1 MLDSPSCKKSSKAE
15 HCRRILYVL
24 LRDLLASPI
33 AGMILEKK
41 SLRDRFYR
49 DATSFP
55 AYNYHLTGPAVGP
68 GIKLL
73 ILIFLAGAVV
83 VMLGYVI
90 VYSIYFPSQLQRA
103 WLYAMYTWLGFD
115 CLFISTLEVLLL
127 HVLLPLVI
135 KADITVVLN
144 LLSDVIAKYT
154 DKVKHDHDVRTAA
167 IEPVHVHRGKS
178 IMLPDEVPEEVVIH
192 NITDLFF
199 VTTRIAEHNHDTSE
213 ARFLHSYNAMLPPGA
228 LFTEPAWYRQ
238 LDATL
243 KANSKKYKTIPT
255 ITDADIG
262 DEGAA
267 PTPVP
272 KQGGY
277 RTVFSLDI
285 LHTAAL
291 KVLVMFIYC
300 PVWVQD
306 FVAHMTLVLVVGGL
320 LLVMFALYRVDEP
333 LVALP
338 LILLALL
345 ICVLAFLDAIKRTLK
360 WCFTPSHRVRPAL
373 PSHKYQINEL
383 NKLPNLR
390 SVRNDRPSSSLDV
403 ETAIPLSVSS
413 KPSLLQPFPIAANA
427 NPLVMGTPTTKP
439 LAVDGKPPFDPSSPD
454 RYPKQMPVHGS
465 PYPRQDVEFFP
476 GGSESETDNP
486 AAAQARVRPEK
497 FEAPVEAEPEA
508 ASPKSARSAKSPAKS
523 PPRAPRNV
531 KLERQSSNRR
541 AAPGPMNFSEGTS
554 SKYQYDET
562 GADQEAKTPDGAHT
576 GKSFSYYPHTTGPD
590 GLRDEVQN
598 LEDSGAEGGDNGVD
612 DVPAEPMPDAVDNSR
627 SFSLSDNASDR
638 GGENDAFSQEADNE
652 ASDASISDSERDAN
666 APVRRAQS
674 GKLSSPSKPS
684 PVGKNT
690 GVSPVNAKVD
700 DNPPLR
706 MQNLVL
712 SAKSSGSLPTVP
724 AATMASASPPKP
736 ATVLPVSLIAQSVE
750 SEQEDSDYESYG
762 SNGSEESFDDPI
774 DHSM

>member
-1 MLDSPSCKKSSKAE
+1 
-15 HCRRILYVL
+15 
-24 LRDLLASPI
+24 
-33 AGMILEKK
+33 MILEKK

-49 DATSFP
+49 DAASFP

-135 KADITVVLN
+135 KADLTVVLD
-144 LLSDVIAKYT
+144 LLSDVVAKYT
-154 DKVKHDHDVRTAA
+154 EKVKHDNDVRTAA
-167 IEPVHVHRGKS
+167 TEPVHVHRGKS
-178 IMLPDEVPEEVVIH
+178 VMLPDEVPEEVLIH

-228 LFTEPAWYRQ
+228 LFAEPAWYRQ
-238 LDATL
+238 LDVIL
-243 KANSKKYKTIPT
+243 KANTKKYKTIAA
-255 ITDADIG
+255 ITDGDVD

-267 PTPVP
+267 PAPAP

-285 LHTAAL
+285 LYTAAL
-291 KVLVMFIYC
+291 KMLVMFIYC

-306 FVAHMTLVLVVGGL
+306 FVTHMTLVIAVGGL

-338 LILLALL
+338 MILLALL
-345 ICVLAFLDAIKRTLK
+345 ICVLCFLDVIKRVLK
-360 WCFTPSHRVRPAL
+360 WCFTPSNRVRPAL

-390 SVRNDRPSSSLDV
+390 SVRSDRPSSSLDV
-403 ETAIPLSVSS
+403 ETAIPLSVST
-413 KPSLLQPFPIAANA
+413 KPSLLQPFPLAANA
-427 NPLVMGTPTTKP
+427 NPLVAGTPNIKT
-439 LAVDGKPPFDPSSPD
+439 LAVDGKPPFDPNSPD
-454 RYPKQMPVHGS
+454 RYPKQMPIYGS

-476 GGSESETDNP
+476 GGSESESDNP
-486 AAAQARVRPEK
+486 AAAAESRVRPERP
-497 FEAPVEAEPEA
+497 ESLVEAGTDI
-508 ASPKSARSAKSPAKS
+508 ASPKSTRSAKLSANSPSK
-523 PPRAPRNV
+523 APRNV
-531 KLERQSSNRR
+531 KLERQPSNRR
-541 AAPGPMNFSEGTS
+541 RPAPGPMNFSEGTS
-554 SKYQYDET
+554 SKYRYDEA
-562 GADQEAKTPDGAHT
+562 GVDHEAKTPDGAHM
-576 GKSFSYYPHTTGPD
+576 GPAFSYSPHATTDGPS
-590 GLRDEVQN
+590 DEMQN
-598 LEDSGAEGGDNGVD
+598 LEDSGAEGDNIED
-612 DVPAEPMPDAVDNSR
+612 DADPAEPMPDAVDNSH

-638 GGENDAFSQEADNE
+638 DGDAASQEADNE
-652 ASDASISDSERDAN
+652 ASDASASDSERDAN
-666 APVRRAQS
+666 TPVRRAQS

-684 PVGKNT
+684 PVGGNT
-690 GVSPVNAKVD
+690 AGEVSEKGGD
-700 DNPPLR
+700 KPPLR
-706 MQNLVL
+706 MQNLVI
-712 SAKSSGSLPTVP
+712 SAKSSGSLPTAP
-724 AATMASASPPKP
+724 ASTAVSVSPPKP
-736 ATVLPVSLIAQSVE
+736 ATVLPVSLMVQSVE

-762 SNGSEESFDDPI
+762 SRGSEESFDDPI